1 MFKRMLSILLTLAM
15 LLSMIPAGY
24 AADVEIVDEP
34 LADED
39 VVMVDESLDE
49 DVIMI
54 DESSEE
60 PVPVKEPPVE
70 LQASESGEE
79 RVITPLTLDV
89 EATAEITE
97 AGGYAY
103 FSFTPETTDDYEFT
117 SMADIDTYGYLYDA
131 NWNEITHDDD
141 SGEGNNFRVRQELTA
156 GVTYYFGAR
165 YYSSEYTGSFPVKL
179 STYYNNHFSASAVQT
194 DFYVSPNETAA
205 LEVIATSDDPDKISY
220 QWYVDDAAIEGETAA
235 TLTTAPITVNK
246 TYYCIVNDGYGET
259 QRVWFYVYIDTHFSA
274 RAVQSEIYV
283 ALNGTAT
290 LEVIATS
297 DDPDQITYEWR
308 ALQKNYNE
316 DGSYWT
322 NWVVI
327 DGATESSFVTPPVT
341 ERTKYYCY
349 VYDGY
354 GNSNSVWFNVYVDT
368 NFSAEAVQSELR
380 VAPNETAT
388 LEVNASSDE
397 PDKISYRWY
406 MQELNSDSG
415 YWSGWTQIE
424 GATDKLYTIA
434 QVTNRT
440 QYYCAVSDG
449 YGTEENVFFDI
460 YLETNFSAE
469 AVQSDFRVAPNETVT
484 LEVNASSVL
493 PDKITYQW
501 YTYDE
506 NGNRYA
512 IEGATGSSYTTA
524 PITRASEYVCYVSDG
539 YGRSDEIW
547 FTISVETNF
556 SAEAVQSDFRV
567 APNETVTLE
576 VNATSDLPDG
586 ITYQWYAQERH
597 YYEDGEGYWS
607 RWIEI
612 EGATD
617 SSYTTAPITQN
628 TQCYCYVTDGVGG
641 SMDVYFN
648 IFVET
653 HLSARAAQRVL
664 QVAPNDTAVL
674 EVSASSDDPDKIDY
688 QWYALEKRSGE
699 NGESWTQWVQI
710 EGATSS
716 SFTTAPITEY
726 SDFYCRVRDGYGNS
740 QQVWFSVRVQ
750 TNFSA
755 YAVKDQVYVS
765 PNETATLE
773 VSASSDDPDKITYQW
788 YELVEVTYGD
798 EETGTWTQEQWKP
811 VDGATGSSFTTSP
824 ITKRTD
830 YYCAVSDG
838 YGYTESVWF
847 YVYIQTHF
855 TARAAEDDNVWV
867 LLNDSAVLQ
876 VIASSDDPDKI
887 TYQWYREEKVY
898 HSDNVNEYH
907 WESTEIS
914 GATGSSFTT
923 DPVTEA
929 TRFYCCVEDG
939 YGAIINVWFYIYIDA
954 HFSAEPVNQNVYV
967 APNETAA
974 LEVNATSDAPERIT
988 YQWYRQEKVY
998 NSDDV
1003 NDYYWRSTMIEGA
1016 TGSSLITDEITEY
1029 SRYSCAVSDGYGY
1042 TTNVEFYVHIDS
1054 HFVAYAAQSELRVAM
1069 NSTAD
1074 LEVIATSDTPEKI
1087 TYQWY
1092 AGEKHYYPNG
1102 DYWTDWIAVEGATG
1116 STLTTAPI
1124 TERTEYRC
1132 NVSDGYGYTREIW
1145 FNVYIETHLSVQME
1159 RYEYTVPSGDT
1170 VTLTV
1175 NATSDDPEKI
1185 SYQWYTIDK
1194 NWNWQEIEGETGSSY
1209 TTGPITT
1216 FQRYGCRAYDG
1227 YGSSRGVDCQ
1237 VTVDYTDQ
1245 IPDLALPLT
1254 LNTPTD
1260 AVIEGDCEYAFYYF
1274 VPEES
1279 DYYILTA
1286 FSNRSTY
1293 AKLYNAQLQE
1303 INSSNYGGEGSNF
1316 YLEHRLTAGQ
1326 TYYYAVRFDDR
1337 SSGTIPIILRLSN
1350 DLRAHAANY
1359 NNNVR
1364 VPNGETA
1371 ELAVVAEARDT
1382 SMITY
1387 QWSRLERVTH
1397 TEWDGSTWVSE
1408 EWVEIE
1414 GATECSY
1421 TTPAVTENSQYQC
1434 LVEDGYGGRTTVWFE
1449 VGVETHFTAR
1459 AKQSN
1464 LSVSLG
1470 STAELEVIANS
1481 DFPDQ
1486 ITYTWY
1492 KAEKHYYSD
1501 TDWGWSWGG
1510 DNVISGETSSTL
1522 TTPEINAYQAFLCVV
1537 EDGFGNE
1544 NHVWFYVKIDTGF
1557 KAWNDRTEYR
1567 VAPETELTLEA
1578 FATSNAPEQITYQW
1592 YEYVD
1597 DTWVPLKGE
1606 TESTFDAGAITAE
1619 RRLECRASDGYGT
1632 ETRLSYHILVET
1644 HLSAYAKERW
1654 ITVPLNGTA
1663 TLQVIA
1669 SSDVPEKIT
1678 YVWEGPG
1685 LSGSENGPTIS
1696 VGPITQE
1703 TMYSCQV
1710 SDGYADV
1717 YVSIVIRI
1725 DTGFYA
1731 HAKQNP
1737 ILVAPG
1743 EKASLEVVAGA
1754 DDPSKLSFEW
1764 HKSTWVQQSPTSWSW
1779 ENDTLLEEVT
1789 GPTLTTDA
1797 INERTLY
1804 YCLVSDGY
1812 NLPVWVEFEIIV
1824 DSGFQVQL
1832 EENIQTVYVPYE
1844 QTAQLEV
1851 PIVTNY
1857 PDKLKIQWYRSEL
1870 YSYMGNFWPMD
1881 ENIIEG
1887 ATEASL
1893 TTDPVTKAIGYICVI
1908 DDGFGNNAII
1918 YFNVFPQ
1925 TNLTAKAEQET
1936 IYVNAGDSV
1945 TARVIA
1951 SADEP
1956 EKISYQW
1963 HEARQV
1969 ERYGELH
1976 EEWVYLDGATGAEY
1990 PLADVRGYHKLGCM
2004 VYDGYGNS
2012 VMVVIYVYVQ
2022 NHFGAE
2028 AVNPENYI
2036 GLNDRVELKLNVHGD
2051 DLTGLSYAWYR
2062 WTYIGMGMGY
2072 YEYMRIDGADG
2083 SSLLVGTEYEKYRCI
2098 VTDRYGTPVEVD
2110 VEVHIGEKPDGYT
2123 VTLTDYTKGG
2133 ATVTGVDNGGVYS
2146 GSVTFTVAAA
2156 SAVVVAVKDGD
2167 SYTPIECK
2175 TNGDTHSFTVN
2186 VTGDTEI
2193 VLAFKGDADL
2203 NGKVTTTDGTM
2214 IKRAAM
2220 KTYTFDTP
2228 LKTLVSDVNGDGTV
2242 RTTEG
2247 TMVSRA
2253 AMKTYTLPWSN
2264 P

>member
-24 AADVEIVDEP
+24 AADIEIVDEP

-39 VVMVDESLDE
+39 VVMVDGSLDE

-54 DESSEE
+54 DEAPEE
-60 PVPVKEPPVE
+60 PAPVKEPPVE
-70 LQASESGEE
+70 PQASESGEE
-79 RVITPLTLDV
+79 RVITPLELDV
-89 EATAEITE
+89 EATAEIAE
-97 AGGYAY
+97 AGSYAY
-103 FSFTPETTDDYEFT
+103 FSFTPETTDDYEFI

-141 SGEGNNFRVRQELTA
+141 SGGNGNFRVRQELTA

-165 YYSSEYTGSFPVKL
+165 YYSSSYTGSFPVKL

-194 DFYVSPNETAA
+194 DFYVSFNETAV

-290 LEVIATS
+290 LEVTATS

-341 ERTKYYCY
+341 ERTEYYCY

-388 LEVNASSDE
+388 LEVNAASDD

-424 GATDKLYTIA
+424 GATDKLYTVA

-469 AVQSDFRVAPNETVT
+469 AVQSEFRVAPNETVT

-506 NGNRYA
+506 NWSRYA
-512 IEGATGSSYTTA
+512 IDGATGSSYTTA
-524 PITRASEYVCYVSDG
+524 LITRASEYVCYVSDG
-539 YGRSDEIW
+539 YGRSDEIR
-547 FTISVETNF
+547 FMISVETNF

-597 YYEDGEGYWS
+597 YYEDGEGYWNQ
-607 RWIEI
+607 WVEI

-617 SSYTTAPITQN
+617 SSYTTAPVTQN
-628 TQCYCYVTDGVGG
+628 TQYYCYVTDGVGG
-641 SMDVYFN
+641 SRDIYFN
-648 IFVET
+648 ISVET
-653 HLSARAAQRVL
+653 HLSARAVQREF

-710 EGATSS
+710 EGATGS

-726 SDFYCRVRDGYGNS
+726 SEFYCRVGDGYGNS
-740 QQVWFSVRVQ
+740 QQVWFVVRVQ
-750 TNFSA
+750 THFSA

-788 YELVEVTYGD
+788 YA
-798 EETGTWTQEQWKP
+798 QEQRSGENGESWTEW
-811 VDGATGSSFTTSP
+811 VRVEGETGSSFITSP

-847 YVYIQTHF
+847 YVYIQNHF
-855 TARAAEDDNVWV
+855 TASAAEDDNVWV
-867 LLNDSAVLQ
+867 PLNDSAVLQ

-907 WESTEIS
+907 WESTEIP

-923 DPVTEA
+923 DPVTEE
-929 TRFYCCVEDG
+929 TRLYCCVEDG
-939 YGAIINVWFYIYIDA
+939 YGAVISVWFYVYVDS
-954 HFSAEPVNQNVYV
+954 HFSAEPVNQDVYV

-988 YQWYRQEKVY
+988 YQWYREQKVY
-998 NSDDV
+998 RSDDI
-1003 NDYYWRSTMIEGA
+1003 NDYYWENKLIEGA
-1016 TGSSLITDEITEY
+1016 TDSSLITDEITEY

-1042 TTNVEFYVHIDS
+1042 TTNVEFHVYIDS
-1054 HFVAYAAQSELRVAM
+1054 HFVARAAQGELRVARD
-1069 NSTAD
+1069 STAD

-1087 TYQWY
+1087 SYQWY
-1092 AGEKHYYPNG
+1092 VGQRRYYSGGNYG
-1102 DYWTDWIAVEGATG
+1102 IDWIAVEGATG

-1124 TERTEYRC
+1124 TEHTEYRC

-1145 FNVYIETHLSVQME
+1145 FNVYIDTHFSVQME
-1159 RYEYTVPSGDT
+1159 KYEYTVPSGDM

-1175 NATSDDPEKI
+1175 NATSDDPDKI
-1185 SYQWYTIDK
+1185 SYQWCTIDK
-1194 NWNWQEIEGETGSSY
+1194 NWNWQEIEGATGSSY
-1209 TTGPITT
+1209 TAGPITKY
-1216 FQRYGCRAYDG
+1216 QHYGCMVSDG
-1227 YGSSRGVDCQ
+1227 YGTNRGVDCQ

-1286 FSNRSTY
+1286 FSERNTY

-1303 INSSNYGGEGSNF
+1303 INNSSYGGEGSNF

-1326 TYYYAVRFDDR
+1326 TYYYAVRFEDR
-1337 SSGTIPIILRLSN
+1337 SSGTIPIILRISN

-1387 QWSRLERVTH
+1387 QWSKLERVTH
-1397 TEWDGSTWVSE
+1397 TEWDGSTWVGE

-1414 GATECSY
+1414 GATESSY
-1421 TTPAVTENSQYQC
+1421 TTSAVTENSQYQC
-1434 LVEDGYGGRTTVWFE
+1434 LVEDGYGGRTTVRFE
-1449 VGVETHFTAR
+1449 VGVDTHFTAR

-1522 TTPEINAYQAFLCVV
+1522 TTPEIDEYQAFLCIVA
-1537 EDGFGNE
+1537 DGYGNE
-1544 NHVWFYVKIDTGF
+1544 DHIWFYVSVDTGF
-1557 KAWNDRTEYR
+1557 RAWNDRTEYR

-1578 FATSNAPEQITYQW
+1578 FATSNAPELITYQW

-1597 DTWVPLKGE
+1597 YTWVPLKGE
-1606 TESTFDAGAITAE
+1606 TASTFDTGAITAE
-1619 RRLECRASDGYGT
+1619 RQLECRVSDGYGT
-1632 ETRLSYHILVET
+1632 ETRLTYRILIET
-1644 HLSAYAKERW
+1644 HLSAYAKERE

-1669 SSDVPEKIT
+1669 SCDLPDAISYEWIDGQDVTI
-1678 YVWEGPG
+1678 EG
-1685 LSGSENGPTIS
+1685 ENGPTIS
-1696 VGPITQE
+1696 VGPMTGE
-1703 TMYSCQV
+1703 TWYRCHV
-1710 SDGYADV
+1710 TDGYGGFILV
-1717 YVSIVIRI
+1717 TFHVTI

-1731 HAKQNP
+1731 YARENP
-1737 ILVAPG
+1737 IRVAPG
-1743 EKASLEVVAGA
+1743 AKATLEVVAGA
-1754 DDPSKLSFEW
+1754 DDPTQLSFEW
-1764 HKSTWVQQSPTSWSW
+1764 YRSTRRQYDPTYW
-1779 ENDTLLEEVT
+1779 EWGNGTLLEGET

-1797 INERTLY
+1797 INELSLY
-1804 YCLVSDGY
+1804 YCIVSDGV
-1812 NLPVWVEFEIIV
+1812 NEPAWISFEIYV
-1824 DSGFQVQL
+1824 NSRFQVQL
-1832 EENIQTVYVPYE
+1832 EDETQTVYVPYE

-1857 PDKLKIQWYRSEL
+1857 PDKLKIQWYRGEL
-1870 YSYMGNFWPMD
+1870 YSYMGNYWIVD
-1881 ENIIEG
+1881 EKEVEG
-1887 ATEASL
+1887 ATNASL
-1893 TTDPVTKAIGYICVI
+1893 TTEPVTGPIGYLCII

-1951 SADEP
+1951 SSDDP
-1956 EKISYQW
+1956 EQISYQW
-1963 HEARQV
+1963 YESPQFEYNGQV
-1969 ERYGELH
+1969 SN
-1976 EEWVYLDGATGAEY
+1976 EWMILDDATEAEY
-1990 PLADVRGYHKLGCM
+1990 PLTDVRGYHKLGCL
-2004 VYDGYGNS
+2004 VSDGYGNS
-2012 VMVVIYVYVQ
+2012 VMVVVCVYVQ

-2028 AVNPENYI
+2028 AVNPKNRI
-2036 GLNDRVELKLNVHGD
+2036 GINDRVELKLNVHGD

-2072 YEYMRIDGADG
+2072 YDYMRINGADG
-2083 SSLLVGTEYEKYRCI
+2083 SSLLAGTDFEKYRCV

-2110 VEVHIGEKPDGYT
+2110 FEVHIGEKPDGYT

-2133 ATVTGVDNGGVYS
+2133 ATVIGVDNGGFYS
-2146 GSVTFTVAAA
+2146 GSVPFTVAAA

-2167 SYTPIECK
+2167 GYTLLECK
-2175 TNGDTHSFTVN
+2175 TSGDTHSFTVN

-2193 VLAFKGDADL
+2193 VLAFKGDANLD
-2203 NGKVTTTDGTM
+2203 GKVTTTDGTM